1 MEMYPV
7 LPGLEGSCLYVH
19 VTSIPCPCHCFGRM
33 ASVRVVAAVS
43 VGNRRQPA
51 CLPRGGGSQ
60 VNLAG
65 LHAHVRL
72 RLKPASLVEVL
83 LQL

>member
-1 MEMYPV
+1 MR
-7 LPGLEGSCLYVH
+7 
-19 VTSIPCPCHCFGRM
+19 VTSIPYPCHCFGRM
-33 ASVRVVAAVS
+33 VGVRVVAAVS

-51 CLPRGGGSQ
+51 CLPWGGGSQ

-72 RLKPASLVEVL
+72 RLKPALLVEVL